1 MKSKFIRQTPL
12 FTKRPW
18 YKSIGYAR
26 QCANKKISIDSQV
39 EELKKAGCVVVF
51 QEPLSN
57 KNKERP
63 CFDSALRTLNEGDEI
78 VLTQLDRGFTNQR
91 KCIDTLYYLQK
102 RGIHVRTTDGMVDT
116 RQLGNLGPLIAGLLS
131 GLGEV
136 KRQKVIEKTQ
146 ESINYRKEKGRSLGG
161 RPKINKEKEALVIRL
176 RSEGYSYRSI
186 RAQTGLALSTIRRI
200 IIEEETITA

>member
-1 MKSKFIRQTPL
+1 MNSKFNRQTPL
-12 FTKRPW
+12 FRKRPR

-26 QCANKKISIDSQV
+26 QSANKKISIDSQV
-39 EELKKAGCVVVF
+39 EELKKAGCIVVF

-63 CFDSALRTLNEGDEI
+63 CFDEALKALNEGDEI
-78 VLTQLDRGFTNQR
+78 VLTQLDRGFTNQ
-91 KCIDTLYYLQK
+91 KQCIDTLHDLQK
-102 RGIHVRTTDGMVDT
+102 KGIHIRTTDGMVDT
-116 RQLGNLGPLIAGLLS
+116 RQLGNLGPIIVGLLS

-136 KRQKVIEKTQ
+136 KRQIIIEKTQ
-146 ESINYRKEKGRSLGG
+146 ESVNYRKEKGRSLGG
-161 RPKINKEKEALVIRL
+161 RPKINKEKEALVLRL